1 MESGSAEVTSKLV
14 FNSSSPVPSE
24 ALVLSAIN
32 ILLESRVSQL
42 KETVKLVNV
51 SYEKISDTSYAVF
64 FTFTLS
70 NISMP
75 EEPELRNNTYK
86 QVQDMINE
94 ALNTLLNDPNSVKF
108 NPSSSNFTSTSDQ
121 INGNVDYTFQDGD
134 EIQPVSFLN
143 ELRKLMGLTTT
154 TLSPLSTS
162 SFPVTS
168 FQQISGSAEV
178 TSKLVFNS
186 SSPVPSEALVLSAI
200 NILLESRVS
209 QLKETVKLV
218 NVSYEKISDTS
229 YAVFFT
235 FTLSNISMPEE
246 PELRNNTY
254 QQVQDM
260 INEALNTL
268 LNDPNSVTFN
278 PSSSNFTST
287 SDQINGNMDYI
298 FQDGAE
304 IQPVSFL
311 NELRKLMGLTTTT
324 LSPLS
329 TNSVPVTSFQQISG
343 SAEVTSKLVFNSSS
357 PVPSE
362 ALVLSAINILL
373 ESRVSQLKE
382 TVKLVNVSYEKI
394 SDTSYAVFF
403 TFTLSNISMPEDPE
417 FRNNTYQQ
425 VQDMINEAL
434 NTLLNDPNSVK
445 FNLSSTNFT
454 STSDQIH
461 GNMDYTFQDGD
472 EIQPVSF
479 LNELRKLM
487 GLSTTTTSQLST
499 ISFPVTS
506 FQQISGSAEVTSKL
520 VFNSSSP
527 VPSEALVLSA
537 INILLESRVS
547 QLKETVKLMNVS
559 YEKISDTSYAVFFTF
574 TLSNISMPEDPELRN
589 NTYQQVQDMIN
600 EALNTLLNDP
610 NSVKFNPS
618 SSNFTSTSDQIHGKM
633 DYIFQEENKIQPV
646 SFLNELN
653 KLKGVS
659 STMSPLTTISFPVT
673 SFQQISGSAEVTSKL
688 VFNSSSPVP
697 SEALVLSAINIL
709 LESRVSQLKETVK
722 LMNVSYESKCCHF

>member
-1 MESGSAEVTSKLV
+1 MLSSGFAGLSTTTTPLTTSSFSVTSFQPIPGPAEVTSKLV
-14 FNSSSPVPSE
+14 FNSSSPVPGE

-64 FTFTLS
+64 FTFALS
-70 NISMP
+70 KFSMP
-75 EEPELRNNTYK
+75 EDPEFRNNTYQ

-94 ALNTLLNDPNSVKF
+94 ALNTLLNDPSSKKF
-108 NPSSSNFTSTSDQ
+108 EPSSSNFTSTSDK
-121 INGNVDYTFQDGD
+121 IHGNMDYTFQDGA

-143 ELRKLMGLTTT
+143 ELRKLMGLSTTT
-154 TLSPLSTS
+154 TPLTTS
-162 SFPVTS
+162 SFSVTS
-168 FQQISGSAEV
+168 FQPIPGSTEV

-186 SSPVPSEALVLSAI
+186 SSPVPGEALVLSAI

-235 FTLSNISMPEE
+235 FALSNISMPED
-246 PELRNNTY
+246 PEFRNNTY

-260 INEALNTL
+260 INQALNTL
-268 LNDPNSVTFN
+268 LNDPSSKKLE

-287 SDQINGNMDYI
+287 SDQIHGNMDYT

-311 NELRKLMGLTTTT
+311 NELRKLMGLSTTTT
-324 LSPLS
+324 PLTTS
-329 TNSVPVTSFQQISG
+329 SFSVTSFQPISG

-373 ESRVSQLKE
+373 
-382 TVKLVNVSYEKI
+382 
-394 SDTSYAVFF
+394 D
-403 TFTLSNISMPEDPE
+403 
-417 FRNNTYQQ
+417 
-425 VQDMINEAL
+425 
-434 NTLLNDPNSVK
+434 
-445 FNLSSTNFT
+445 
-454 STSDQIH
+454 
-461 GNMDYTFQDGD
+461 
-472 EIQPVSF
+472 
-479 LNELRKLM
+479 
-487 GLSTTTTSQLST
+487 
-499 ISFPVTS
+499 
-506 FQQISGSAEVTSKL
+506 
-520 VFNSSSP
+520 
-527 VPSEALVLSA
+527 
-537 INILLESRVS
+537 SRVS

-574 TLSNISMPEDPELRN
+574 TLSNISMPEDPELKN
-589 NTYQQVQDMIN
+589 NTFKQVQDMIN
-600 EALNTLLNDP
+600 NVLNTLLNDP
-610 NSVKFNPS
+610 SSKKFEPS
-618 SSNFTSTSDQIHGKM
+618 SSNFTSTSDKIHGNM
-633 DYIFQEENKIQPV
+633 DYTFQDGAEIQPV
-646 SFLNELN
+646 SFLNELR
-653 KLKGVS
+653 KLMGL
-659 STMSPLTTISFPVT
+659 STTTTPLTTSSFSVT
-673 SFQQISGSAEVTSKL
+673 SFQPISGSAEVTSKV

-709 LESRVSQLKETVK
+709 LASRVSQLKETVK
-722 LMNVSYESKCCHF
+722 LMNVSYESKCCHFQVKHYL